1 MAALVVGY
9 EQIHALVALPAVDA
23 VDFAAQGD
31 FPSIM
36 QRQHHR
42 GQPVLLAKHNFLA
55 DGAEAAVLRVMR
67 EHPRGAVHRSA
78 VLLALQAQGRRF
90 IQRTICPRGRQR
102 QQHRIHQRVDFF
114 VRQIR
119 KIRLLQRKG
128 GVPLHRGMVE
138 IAHIRRV
145 ELVLAA
151 DDGLQAVVHK
161 VPIRALREALQTA
174 DGHLVLREEPPRVV
188 AGEENRRAVAVQR
201 IQHGL
206 TAAVP
211 LRVEIQPAQDVCPLL
226 RKRRVGVDSL
236 PQVVRQCIQ
245 RHGGGERRDVVCQ
258 HAAGYH
264 HMREQLRHVLQQPR
278 RTKRRA
284 VLPALR
290 TGDGQKAPGKG

>member
-1 MAALVVGY
+1 
-9 EQIHALVALPAVDA
+9 
-23 VDFAAQGD
+23 
-31 FPSIM
+31 
-36 QRQHHR
+36 
-42 GQPVLLAKHNFLA
+42 
-55 DGAEAAVLRVMR
+55 MR

-78 VLLALQAQGRRF
+78 VLLALQAQGGRF

-188 AGEENRRAVAVQR
+188 AGEENCRAVAVQR

-245 RHGGGERRDVVCQ
+245 RHGGGERCDVVCQ

-290 TGDGQKAPGKG
+290 TGDGQKAPGEG